1 MTTSNTPHLEAQL
14 QHDIDIIRAK
24 VVEMAYLD
32 ERALTRSLQAFLK
45 MDRQLA
51 YSVILRD
58 QYVDEL
64 ETELDR
70 RCLEFILRHQPAA
83 SHLRFVYAASKIVK
97 ELERVGDYAE
107 SICRQVLS
115 LSAMELDIPTSGFAE
130 LANQAIPMLHNA
142 IRAFVEKNPDLA
154 QTTKAN
160 EKAVR
165 QLRDSLDASL
175 MSWRQQGRIPEE
187 ALTLLTTIARRFERV
202 MEQATNICE
211 EAIYF
216 ATGQYLKHT
225 AREGFNILFL
235 DEANTC
241 VSQLAEGIARS
252 HGYPKLTFESA
263 GVTAGTLD
271 PQSIR
276 FMESKGI
283 DLGSNASKSV
293 GQLEQLEQTQVV
305 VALAPDAEKAFPLFP
320 TRTLKLSWIISDP
333 SKVHGDPDQ
342 VRTAFQ
348 RTFAD
353 LDHHIR
359 DLAQAILS
367 DDKESNHDNH

>member
-130 LANQAIPMLHNA
+130 LANQAVPMLHNA

-175 MSWRQQGRIPEE
+175 MNWRQQGRIPEE

-225 AREGFNILFL
+225 SREGFDILFL

-252 HGYPKLTFESA
+252 RDYPKLTFQSA

-283 DLGSNASKSV
+283 DLGSFTSKSV
-293 GQLEQLEQTQVV
+293 GQLEKLEQTQVV

-342 VRTAFQ
+342 VRNAFQ